1 MSVPKGKKV
10 DVVTLGCSKNLV
22 DSEFLIRQFKANG
35 IEVAHDSES
44 PEGEVAI
51 INTCGFIADAKEES
65 IDTILEFT
73 EAKKRGDIKQ
83 LYVMGCLSERYPGQL
98 KKELPEVD
106 KFYGKFDWKDI
117 VSEIGATYRRD
128 LMNER
133 SLTTPNH
140 YAYLKISEGCNRTCS
155 YCAIPI
161 ITGKHVSRS
170 MDDLLDEAK
179 RLRDT
184 GVKELQVIAQDLSF
198 YGYDLYKSYKL
209 PQLVDELAKI
219 DGIDWIR
226 LHYAYPAG
234 FPLDV
239 LKVMHDN
246 PKVCNYLDI
255 ALQHISDN
263 MLEIMRRGVRK
274 NQTYRLIEE
283 MRKQVPDIHLRTTF
297 ITGHPGE
304 TEKDF
309 AEMEQFVKDVRFE
322 RLGVFPYS
330 HEDDTYAHKKYKDD
344 VPEEVKQERADRIME
359 IQNEIAKE
367 HNAKAVGKT
376 LKVIIDREEGDYFIG
391 RTEYDSPEVDQ
402 EVLLHKDDNEVL
414 NVGDFY
420 QVEIT
425 DSEDYDLFGV
435 AK

>member
-1 MSVPKGKKV
+1 MAKAKKV
-10 DVVTLGCSKNLV
+10 DVVTMGCSKNLV
-22 DSEFLIRQFKANG
+22 DSEFLIRQFKANN
-35 IEVAHDSES
+35 IQVAHD
-44 PEGEVAI
+44 PEVPDSEVAI
-51 INTCGFIADAKEES
+51 VNTCGFIGDAKEES
-65 IDTILEFT
+65 VDTILEFV

-106 KFYGKFDWKDI
+106 KFFGKFNWK
-117 VSEIGATYRRD
+117 EIITEVGASYRRD

-133 SLTTPNH
+133 SLTTPGH

-155 YCAIPI
+155 YCAIPL
-161 ITGKHVSRS
+161 ITGKHQSRK
-170 MDDLLDEAK
+170 MEDLLDEAK
-179 RLRDT
+179 RLADA

-198 YGYDLYKSYKL
+198 YGYDLYKEYRL
-209 PQLVDELAKI
+209 PKLVDELAKI
-219 DGIDWIR
+219 NGIDWIR

-246 PKVCNYLDI
+246 PKVCNYIDI

-263 MLEIMRRGVRK
+263 MLEKMRRNVRK
-274 NQTYRLIEE
+274 SQTYKLIEE
-283 MRKQVPDIHLRTTF
+283 MRKQVPGIHLRTTF

-304 TEKDF
+304 TEQDF
-309 AEMEQFVKDVRFE
+309 RELEEFVQDVRFE

-330 HEDDTYAHKKYKDD
+330 HEEDTYAAKKYQDD
-344 VPEEVKQERADRIME
+344 IPEEVKQERADRIME
-359 IQNEIAKE
+359 IQNGIAAELNKE
-367 HNAKAVGKT
+367 KIGKE
-376 LKVIIDREEGDYFIG
+376 LKVIVDREEGDYFIG

-402 EVLLHKDDNEVL
+402 EVLLHKEENEEL
-414 NVGDFY
+414 TIGNFY

-425 DSEDYDLFGV
+425 DAEDYDLFGI
-435 AK
+435 AKK

>member
-1 MSVPKGKKV
+1 MAKSKKV
-10 DVVTLGCSKNLV
+10 DVVTMGCSKNLV
-22 DSEFLIRQFKANG
+22 DSEFLIRQFKANN
-35 IEVAHDSES
+35 IQVAHD
-44 PEGEVAI
+44 PETPDSEVAI
-51 INTCGFIADAKEES
+51 VNTCGFIGDAKEES
-65 IDTILEFT
+65 IDTILEFV

-106 KFYGKFDWKDI
+106 KFFGKFDWKNI
-117 VSEIGATYRRD
+117 ISEVGATYRRD

-133 SLTTPNH
+133 SLTTPAH
-140 YAYLKISEGCNRTCS
+140 YAYLKVSEGCNRTCS
-155 YCAIPI
+155 YCAIPL
-161 ITGKHVSRS
+161 ITGKHQSRK
-170 MDDLLDEAK
+170 MEDLLDEAK

-198 YGYDLYKSYKL
+198 YGYDLYKDYKL
-209 PQLVDELAKI
+209 PQLVDGLAKI
-219 DGIDWIR
+219 DGIEWIR

-239 LKVMHDN
+239 LKVMHDK

-263 MLEIMRRGVRK
+263 MLELMRRNVRK
-274 NQTYRLIEE
+274 SQTYRLIEE
-283 MRKQVPDIHLRTTF
+283 MRKQVPNIHLRTTF

-304 TEKDF
+304 TVQDF

-330 HEDDTYAHKKYKDD
+330 HEDDTYAFKKYQDD

-359 IQNEIAKE
+359 IQNGIAAEQNREKI
-367 HNAKAVGKT
+367 GKS
-376 LKVIIDREEGDYFIG
+376 LKVIIDREEGDYYIG

-402 EVLLHKDDNEVL
+402 EVLLHKEDNKELVP
-414 NVGDFY
+414 GEFY
-420 QVEIT
+420 DVEIT
-425 DSEDYDLFGV
+425 DSEDYDLFGI